1 MENYPINIAKDYLPW
16 NYRINFCT
24 KLISYVYDSAMDNVT
39 KDLDNLMKSA
49 GIYGFIHNGNSYTSS
64 KIEKYSYINR
74 SILVKPEH
82 IAIADILCE
91 KDTNLIKLWQET
103 YAITC
108 KALALCKSI
117 GDIKA
122 MFPQDIYD
130 TCKLDYVDSIEINQ
144 RYITDQEIDSF
155 TKANPN
161 YFSGIKEQLL
171 TNILIF

>member
-1 MENYPINIAKDYLPW
+1 
-16 NYRINFCT
+16 
-24 KLISYVYDSAMDNVT
+24 MDNVT